1 MSKTYFQL
9 ISAAALFAIV
19 LGGYAAWYHALGS
32 VNNELSDLSAKVAA
46 QNQSAAQAVAAEG
59 ELAKLSAEEGVI
71 HGYFVSTSDVVS
83 FLEALQKTGSSL
95 GAKVS
100 VTSVAANPAPRP
112 HLDLALT
119 ISGSFD
125 AVMRTVGAIEYGPHD
140 ITVKTLTVDSAA
152 PADGSASAAWTAAL
166 ALQVGTA
173 SSSPALP
180 ASATTTVATTTP

>member
-19 LGGYAAWYHALGS
+19 LIGYALWYHALGS
-32 VNNELSDLSAKVAA
+32 VSGELADLSAKVAA
-46 QNQSAAQAVAAEG
+46 QNRSAAQAIAAED
-59 ELAKLSAEEGVI
+59 ELAKLSAEEGAI
-71 HGYFVSTSDVVS
+71 HGYFVSTSDIVS
-83 FLEALQKTGSSL
+83 FLEALQKTGSAL

-100 VTSVAANPAPRP
+100 VTSVSANAAPRP

-125 AVMRTVGAIEYGPHD
+125 AVMRTIGAIEYGPHD
-140 ITVKTLTVDSAA
+140 IVVKTLTVDSGTS
-152 PADGSASAAWTAAL
+152 ADGSASAGWTAAL

-180 ASATTTVATTTP
+180 PPATTTAATTTP